1 MKTVLFFNNS
11 QAVVFKGGFLI
22 QPYETRELPA
32 HCVQS
37 ESIATEPATKEPDI
51 DDAGKTETL
60 VADDPNAAA
69 EVALAAAV
77 KGKKP

>member
-11 QAVVFKGGFLI
+11 QVAVFKSGFLI

-32 HCVQS
+32 HCVQP
-37 ESIATEPATKEPDI
+37 ESTATESATKEPDI
-51 DDAGKTETL
+51 DDTGKTETP

>member
-11 QAVVFKGGFLI
+11 QAAVFKGGFLI

-32 HCVQS
+32 HCVQP
-37 ESIATEPATKEPDI
+37 ESIAAESAAIEPDI
-51 DDAGKTETL
+51 DDAGKTEMP
-60 VADDPNAAA
+60 VADDPNVSA